1 MAAAPVPRN
10 YHSAALLLPDGRV
23 ATFGSNPGD
32 GTFELRISVYE
43 PTYLFKGARPT
54 ISGVPEEAH
63 YGDQLAFP
71 VESQSTIRW
80 AQLMRP
86 MSVTHQMDSNMR
98 LVDLPITVANGV
110 ATVSVPTN
118 PNLLPPG
125 PYMVNVTDSASVP
138 STSAWVM
145 IR

>member
-1 MAAAPVPRN
+1 V
-10 YHSAALLLPDGRV
+10 
-23 ATFGSNPGD
+23 
-32 GTFELRISVYE
+32 
-43 PTYLFKGARPT
+43 
-54 ISGVPEEAH
+54 ISGVPAQAT
-63 YGDQLAFP
+63 YGQALSFN
-71 VESQSTIRW
+71 VSTQSTIRW

-98 LVDLPITVANGV
+98 LVDLPITVTNGV

-118 PNLLPPG
+118 PNVLPPG
-125 PYMVNVTDSASVP
+125 PYMLNVTDSNGVP